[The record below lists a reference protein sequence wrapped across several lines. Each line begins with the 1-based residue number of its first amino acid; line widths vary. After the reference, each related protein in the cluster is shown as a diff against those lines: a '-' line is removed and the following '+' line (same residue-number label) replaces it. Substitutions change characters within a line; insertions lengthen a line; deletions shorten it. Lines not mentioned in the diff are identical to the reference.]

1 MILDGRK
8 ISKKITEEVKSK
20 VESLD
25 KKPGLALIY
34 IGKDESSKVYSKMI
48 VKKAKSVGF
57 NIETVIEETMD
68 QESILDK
75 IESFNKSDLIHGI
88 IVQFPLPKDIDEEKV
103 RNAIDYRKDVDSAGV
118 INTGNLYLGNDAFIP
133 CTSKAM
139 TRILEEY
146 NLDNEGSKVVIVG
159 RSNVVGKPLY
169 ECLNRKNMTVTICHS
184 RTKNLREHTLDADIV
199 CTAVGK
205 RNIISSDD
213 VSRNCVVIDAGINV
227 EADGMY
233 GDVDY
238 VSLENHVSWIT
249 PVPGGVGPVTTAI
262 LLENTL
268 EAYYKNEA

>member
-1 MILDGRK
+1 VILDGRK

-133 CTSKAM
+133 CTPKAM

>member
-133 CTSKAM
+133 CTPKAM